1 MGKSDITTLLETSAF
16 VDTPFTFDEKLREY
30 RQEWTDGMLTNTMMS
45 GKITEEDL
53 QKPIIVLMD
62 VHSIFS
68 LKIATIKHPL
78 GIIFNHAL
86 LTERES
92 DMITLET
99 VYSIDTTKNSTIRPI
114 GRPYNVG
121 QIGTVEFCRLVR
133 RMTFQDNISISI
145 SMSKSVFERVTES
158 MRLLTSQRF
167 LEKTERKYVGQNET
181 DPLDDPEAKMRLYEL
196 NTFFNE
202 IEQKYN
208 AASNSL
214 TGTHTQVALIK
225 LALHSPF
232 IFHLP
237 RHVHTSTRLSRADYY
252 MNQQASSDV
261 MTFGLNKLDYVR
273 PEMRNSTDYLEA
285 FYNTYLTNTDNA
297 TTHPDQLA
305 TITLQG
311 GEPFV
316 PKAVLICLPH
326 TFKFLNHQKLIKST
340 YANINQY
347 MTKISLKM
355 KDFNPLN
362 ERALQDGVTLKGNHF
377 VKDPK
382 GGMLR
387 DEYKTSHKINTIKI
401 ANDDILVVPLDQGT
415 VTKETQ
421 ENSSLK
427 SLCSFDTMLPQGA
440 VLTDTG
446 DCSDVVDLHQT
457 NLYPTKISFL
467 DHHGQIHT
475 MPEIDFESDGWR
487 EFVTS
492 VFHPKNV
499 FTGDTRTG
507 IELFDD
513 VGRLKYQQVY
523 EGGDA
528 AACYDD
534 GVIRGEEFKPA
545 PHHALKNIPESFLFF
560 SEIKVPETDRG
571 VVKSYKKRAISL
583 NPFVIDNCY
592 YDFRM
597 FIDNVIRC
605 WLNFDQFQKLMLSYI
620 EKVEIRDKKTAGLP
634 ETSGS
639 VDLIEDE
646 WNLPEK
652 FPMPQKYTIKR
663 GDFEF
668 LVNNDE
674 IFSMEALREYP
685 HRRAYTNDKLK
696 FTMKEFASHFER
708 YSLSNSKLNMETIA
722 MVATIVASFPNAGYS
737 VVPNMLNFIRPGWS
751 INWHMENVVEQEG
764 MIMAQ
769 PGSFMNATTIP
780 FTKKQSH
787 NNAETNIVDY
797 IYNYNTAVHKASL
810 NYGAV
815 VDPNA
820 ILVKYLT
827 RATAY
832 RVGPVDL
839 WKENKYELAKIRGML
854 YEAEEE
860 YNTPD
865 DDRVVE
871 CSPWIPLIAPPYQSV
886 GFWGGTGQ
894 SPVGRLN
901 GHYQTEN
908 EFNRRF
914 FDENEND
921 IKFKNCYTKNKV
933 WTNMRVNINTVF
945 MLPPTLANSPLFFLH
960 KYTHFNPTTA
970 TGVNQVKT
978 NLNRLAKSHLFDGSD
993 DDGTTRIDVDQHTLM
1008 KQISLTRGVS
1018 FVKHCATTEEQL
1030 SPVLLLEGKAPQ
1042 TTGVFRHPKVT
1053 KNSADYRITGSTTL
1067 EKFDKTGVNHYS
1079 FY

>member
-16 VDTPFTFDEKLREY
+16 VDTQYTFDQKLREY

-45 GKITEEDL
+45 GTITEEDL

-62 VHSIFS
+62 VHSIFA
-68 LKIATIKHPL
+68 LKIGTIKHPL
-78 GIIFNHAL
+78 GLVFNHSL

-167 LEKTERKYVGQNET
+167 LEKTERKYVGENEY
-181 DPLDDPEAKMRLYEL
+181 DPLDEPEAKMRLYEL

-237 RHVHTSTRLSRADYY
+237 RHVYTSTRLSRADYY
-252 MNQQASSDV
+252 MNQQAASDV

-305 TITLQG
+305 TVTLQG
-311 GEPFV
+311 GEQYM

-340 YANINQY
+340 QATINQY

-377 VKDPK
+377 IRDPN

-387 DEYKTSHKINTIKI
+387 DEYKSSHKINTMKI
-401 ANDDILVVPLDQGT
+401 AGDDVLVVSLDQGT
-415 VTKETQ
+415 VTRETQ

-446 DCSDVVDLHQT
+446 DCSDIIDAHQT
-457 NLYPTKISFL
+457 NLFPSKISFL

-475 MPEIDFESDGWR
+475 MPEIDFSSDGWR
-487 EFVTS
+487 EFVTAI
-492 VFHPKNV
+492 FHPKNV
-499 FTGDTRTG
+499 YASGFDTGL
-507 IELFDD
+507 ELFDMY
-513 VGRLKYQQVY
+513 GRLKYQQVY

-534 GVIRGEEFKPA
+534 GVLRGEDFKMA

-560 SEIKVPETDRG
+560 DEIKSKSGDSEDL
-571 VVKSYKKRAISL
+571 KSYKKRSISL
-583 NPFVIDNCY
+583 NPYVIDNCY
-592 YDFRM
+592 YDFRL
-597 FIDNVIRC
+597 FIDNVVRC
-605 WLNFDQFQKLMLSYI
+605 WLNIDEFLKLLLSYYNKVDPLKTDANLL
-620 EKVEIRDKKTAGLP
+620 EKIRSSDTYKITASDGNEFEFDKSAIFGDEDIKQHPHRLIYKPENLKKTIL
-634 ETSGS
+634 E
-639 VDLIEDE
+639 LI
-646 WNLPEK
+646 P
-652 FPMPQKYTIKR
+652 Y
-663 GDFEF
+663 
-668 LVNNDE
+668 
-674 IFSMEALREYP
+674 
-685 HRRAYTNDKLK
+685 
-696 FTMKEFASHFER
+696 FER
-708 YSLSNSKLNMETIA
+708 YSVKTTNTNVDALTEIA
-722 MVATIVASFPNAGYS
+722 LVVSTFPNAGYS
-737 VVPNMLNFIRPGWS
+737 VVPNLLNFIRPGWS

-769 PGSFMNATTIP
+769 PGSFMNAATIP

-787 NNAETNIVDY
+787 NNAESNIVDY
-797 IYNYNTAVHKASL
+797 IYNYNTAIHKSAL

-832 RVGPVDL
+832 RLGPVDL
-839 WKENKYELAKIRGML
+839 WKEDKFELAKIRGML

-860 YNTPD
+860 YNSPD

-871 CSPWIPLIAPPYQSV
+871 CSPWLPLIAPPYQSV
-886 GFWGGTGQ
+886 GYWGGAGQ

-914 FDENEND
+914 FDTNEND

-945 MLPPTLANSPLFFLH
+945 VVPPTLANSPLFFLH

-970 TGVNQVKT
+970 TGVNQIKN
-978 NLNRLAKSHLFDGSD
+978 NLNRLAKSHLLDGSD